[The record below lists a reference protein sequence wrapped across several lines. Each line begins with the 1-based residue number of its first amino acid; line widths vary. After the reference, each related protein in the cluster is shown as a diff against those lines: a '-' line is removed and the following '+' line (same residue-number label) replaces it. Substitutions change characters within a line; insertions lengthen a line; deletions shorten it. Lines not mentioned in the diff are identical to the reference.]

1 MGTLFAMREQKKKRI
16 EGENMDLFSQ
26 REGIKPVKNII
37 QVNNIDQDLRNGLWN
52 ALTIFYWVQ
61 VKEEYIPIN
70 KKINTLFIKIWKDY
84 FKNPLD
90 TLDHHW
96 SDTYQKIRKYFF
108 DSEWYEVYDFIEFI
122 ANNYPEDDVNNEFM
136 KYCNTILERELSAYR
151 FVGGKITP
159 MTSEEEIS
167 EIEETLEIT
176 EPLKAVN
183 THIKRALDLLAD
195 RKSPDYRNSVKESI
209 SAVEAISNLIAN
221 EKKATLG
228 QALKAIESKVSL
240 HPALK
245 KAFSSLYGYTSD
257 AEGIRHALLS
267 ETNLSFEDAK
277 FMLVSCSAFINYLI
291 SKASKAG
298 IKLEGQGK

>member
-1 MGTLFAMREQKKKRI
+1 
-16 EGENMDLFSQ
+16 MDLFSQ
-26 REGIKPVKNII
+26 RKGIKPVKSII
-37 QVNNIDQDLRNGLWN
+37 QVDNIDEDLRIGLWN
-52 ALTIFYWVQ
+52 ALTMFYWEQ
-61 VKEEYIPIN
+61 VTNELIPFNKNVGILF
-70 KKINTLFIKIWKDY
+70 KKIWLDY
-84 FKNPLD
+84 FKIPLD
-90 TLDHHW
+90 TQNYYWKSPFDTLSDHW
-96 SDTYQKIRKYFF
+96 PDTYKNIRKYFF
-108 DSEWYEVYDFIEFI
+108 DSEWNEVYDFIEFI

-195 RKSPDYRNSVKESI
+195 RKSPDYRNSVNESI

-245 KAFSSLYGYTSD
+245 NAFSSLYGYTSD